1 MGNSMANEPA
11 SAADLRAFA
20 MRLLARRE
28 YGVRELEQRLCKKFR
43 GQEDIQQLANEVA
56 EALVEEGALSDQRYI
71 KAFVRSRRQ
80 RSQGPLK
87 IRAELQQKQVSQTLL
102 EQLISELTEQDSEA
116 WVNLA
121 AKWLARQHPEELDF
135 PGRARFYRRM
145 VNRGFSHEQAM
156 AALDKHPTA

>member
-1 MGNSMANEPA
+1 
-11 SAADLRAFA
+11 

-28 YGVRELEQRLCKKFR
+28 YAVRELEQRLCKKFR
-43 GQEDIQQLANEVA
+43 GQEDIQQLANEMV
-56 EALVEEGALSDQRYI
+56 EALVEEGSLSDERYI
-71 KAFVRSRRQ
+71 RAFVRSRRQ

-87 IRAELQQKQVSQTLL
+87 IRAELKQKQVPETLL
-102 EQLISELTEQDSEA
+102 EQLLNEVTETDSEN

-121 AKWLARQHPEELDF
+121 SKWLARQHPEALDF

-156 AALDKHPTA
+156 AALDKHPTS